1 MTASI
6 STFTFR
12 LLYFVL
18 VKSRNQTI
26 GTCFNFSKNYC
37 DDNNL
42 GTLLCLELIEIAEK
56 QYTIFRK
63 FWPKHSIIG
72 FNRRG
77 VGRAFQRHFILKS
90 ISLKVIGP
98 KPIFITLNNIIGPKV
113 TNNNNRKEKKKDSAS
128 KVANDQQ
135 KEDDG
140 GESVEVKQSLK
151 SILTSFEKF

>member
-42 GTLLCLELIEIAEK
+42 GTWLCLELIEIAEK

-113 TNNNNRKEKKKDSAS
+113 TNNNNRRKISIF
-128 KVANDQQ
+128 N
-135 KEDDG
+135 
-140 GESVEVKQSLK
+140 SLK
-151 SILTSFEKF
+151 VKLMLFDFKALWAGAISVSLYLCSL